1 MADPT
6 LLPWAAALGAG
17 LLIGME
23 RERRQPPESPAGLRS
38 FVLASLAGTT
48 AAVLGPLAL
57 AVVLA
62 AFALLTFSGYLLTRQ
77 SDPGL
82 TTEFALLLTVLIGAL
97 AQSTPG
103 WAAGLAVVVAGV
115 LASKTTLHGFVRN
128 VLSTQEMES
137 ALLLAAAA
145 LVVLPLL
152 PDHKIAWLAGLNL
165 HTLWLLAV
173 LVMAIQSLGH
183 IAVRALGSRR
193 GLALSGLAGGFV
205 SSTAT
210 IASMA
215 QRARLAPAA
224 RTDCL
229 RAALLSNVATV
240 LELSALIALIQPA
253 LLTGLLPAVG
263 LYGAGALLA
272 VGATW
277 RKGSGAEPLLPSATT
292 PQASAKKRP
301 FQPLHAV
308 LFASILAGVLL
319 VADMTRSW
327 LGSSGA
333 IVATGL
339 AGFADAH
346 AASASAAQFAASGAF
361 TPLQALLAIGLT
373 LSTNAI
379 SKMIAGFAGAQ
390 WRFGVANA
398 AVQTG
403 IVSLFW
409 LGLWLGTPFL
419 HKAHG

>member
-1 MADPT
+1 MIEPP

-17 LLIGME
+17 LLIGVE
-23 RERRQPPESPAGLRS
+23 RERSQPPESPAGLRS
-38 FVLASLAGTT
+38 FVLASLAGSV

-62 AFALLTFSGYLLTRQ
+62 GFALLTFSGYVQTRK

-97 AQSTPG
+97 AQQTPG

-137 ALLLAAAA
+137 ALLLAASA

-152 PDHKIAWLAGLNL
+152 PDQKIAWLAGLNL

-173 LVMAIQSLGH
+173 LVMSIESFGH
-183 IAVRALGSRR
+183 VAVRALGSQR

-210 IASMA
+210 IAGMA
-215 QRARLAPAA
+215 QRARLEPAA
-224 RTDCL
+224 RADCL

-240 LELSALIALIQPA
+240 LELSALVALIQPT
-253 LLTGLLPAVG
+253 LLSGLLPAVG

-272 VGATW
+272 VGLLW
-277 RKGSGAEPLLPSATT
+277 RSRPSTEQPSSTDAQHPT
-292 PQASAKKRP
+292 AKRP
-301 FQPLHAV
+301 FQPLHAL
-308 LFASILAGVLL
+308 LFACVLAVVLL
-319 VADMTRSW
+319 VAELARSW
-327 LGSSGA
+327 LGGSGA
-333 IVATGL
+333 IIATGL

-346 AASASAAQFAASGAF
+346 AASASAAQFAANGSF
-361 TPLQALLAIGLT
+361 SSLQALLAIGLA
-373 LSTNAI
+373 LSTNAT
-379 SKMIAGFAGAQ
+379 SKVVAGFAGAQ
-390 WRFGVANA
+390 WGFGAANA
-398 AVQTG
+398 AVQIG
-403 IVSLFW
+403 IISLFW
-409 LGLWLGTPFL
+409 LGLWLGTFL
-419 HKAHG
+419 H

>member
-17 LLIGME
+17 LLIGVE
-23 RERRQPPESPAGLRS
+23 RERSQPPESPAGLRS

-62 AFALLTFSGYLLTRQ
+62 AFALLTFSGYVQTRK

-97 AQSTPG
+97 AQQTPG

-137 ALLLAAAA
+137 ALLLAASA

-152 PDHKIAWLAGLNL
+152 PDQKIAWLAGLNL

-173 LVMAIQSLGH
+173 LVMSIESLGH
-183 IAVRALGSRR
+183 VAVRALGSQR

-210 IASMA
+210 IAGMA
-215 QRARLAPAA
+215 QRARLEPAA

-240 LELSALIALIQPA
+240 LELSALVALIQPT
-253 LLTGLLPAVG
+253 LLSALLPAVG

-272 VGATW
+272 VGALWHFTP
-277 RKGSGAEPLLPSATT
+277 RAEQPSATAAQQPT
-292 PQASAKKRP
+292 AKRP
-301 FQPLHAV
+301 FQPLHAL
-308 LFASILAGVLL
+308 LFASVLAGVLL
-319 VADMTRSW
+319 VAELARSW
-327 LGSSGA
+327 LGGNGA
-333 IVATGL
+333 ILATGL

-346 AASASAAQFAASGAF
+346 AASASAAQFAANGSF
-361 TPLQALLAIGLT
+361 SSLQALLAIGLA
-373 LSTNAI
+373 LSSNAI
-379 SKMIAGFAGAQ
+379 SKVVAGFAGAQ
-390 WRFGVANA
+390 WGFGAANA
-398 AVQTG
+398 AVQTS
-403 IVSLFW
+403 IISLFW
-409 LGLWLGTPFL
+409 LGLWLGTFL
-419 HKAHG
+419 H